1 VLKRGHRRRTTRAC
15 RRLRDHER
23 RRAAGGASIELPLAE
38 CREQGLDLHHYR
50 QRERAERL
58 SAQQATSEDSRKA
71 HLELAESYRSVIE
84 AYERLEA
91 LRPVPRSV
99 A

>member
-1 VLKRGHRRRTTRAC
+1 M
-15 RRLRDHER
+15 
-23 RRAAGGASIELPLAE
+23 
-38 CREQGLDLHHYR
+38 DLHHYR
-50 QRERAERL
+50 QREQAERL
-58 SAQQATSEDSRKA
+58 QAQQASNAASRDA

-91 LRPVPRSV
+91 LRPTPRSV

>member
-1 VLKRGHRRRTTRAC
+1 M
-15 RRLRDHER
+15 
-23 RRAAGGASIELPLAE
+23 
-38 CREQGLDLHHYR
+38 DLHHYR
-50 QRERAERL
+50 HREQSERL
-58 SAQQATSEDSRKA
+58 QAQQAVTAEARRA

-91 LRPVPRSV
+91 LRPTPRSV

>member
-1 VLKRGHRRRTTRAC
+1 M
-15 RRLRDHER
+15 
-23 RRAAGGASIELPLAE
+23 
-38 CREQGLDLHHYR
+38 DLHHYR

-58 SAQQATSEDSRKA
+58 SAKQATSEEERKA

-91 LRPVPRSV
+91 LRPKPRS
-99 A
+99 AA

>member
-1 VLKRGHRRRTTRAC
+1 M
-15 RRLRDHER
+15 
-23 RRAAGGASIELPLAE
+23 
-38 CREQGLDLHHYR
+38 DLHHYR
-50 QRERAERL
+50 QREQAERL
-58 SAQQATSEDSRKA
+58 QAAQAMSPEARAA

-91 LRPVPRSV
+91 LRPMPRNV